1 MAHGFR
7 RGPLAR
13 DRFRNK
19 KSGQRRVRPLYDLYG
34 VHEAEEVAAARPAS
48 WRVIWLRTGRLNWLV
63 GSGAIN
69 SEPRSDYG
77 NHSAGAIER

>member
-1 MAHGFR
+1 MLIG
-7 RGPLAR
+7 AR
-13 DRFRNK
+13 WVHKLKERPEED
-19 KSGQRRVRPLYDLYG
+19 RPLYDLYG

-48 WRVIWLRTGRLNWLV
+48 WRVVWLRTGRLNWLV